1 MGGASAKLHIR
12 LAADAASVSGA
23 RRFVVDG
30 LSAWG
35 QARFADAAELV
46 TSELTTNAALHAGA
60 DFMYVTLERRTTGVR
75 VYVEDD
81 GPLGPDMVQART
93 PATGDRSGS
102 SELDATGRG
111 LAIVGMVAGR
121 WGVDETARGKQ
132 VWAELVDP
140 EDAGHLFEE
149 PQRLRPSRAPEAVD
163 ELPPGWVLVR
173 LAQCPVELS
182 LQQDRHL
189 DELVRELQLL
199 SVDQGSD
206 QSLALADEI
215 RGLLV
220 SPTHARLTGR
230 RAAERAR
237 EEGKDVM
244 DVDMAM
250 PREFSELIVHLH
262 EAVARADQLCA
273 EGHLLTLASP
283 PDVQELRAWMTQEIV
298 GQATRGTRPVPW
310 ADWQRTSSVPMD
322 TP

>member
-1 MGGASAKLHIR
+1 MGGAPGRLHVR
-12 LAADAASVSGA
+12 LAADAASVAGA

-35 QARFADAAELV
+35 EARFADAAELV
-46 TSELTTNAALHAGA
+46 TSELTSNAALHAGA
-60 DFMYVTLERRTTGVR
+60 EFMYVTLERGTTGVW
-75 VYVEDD
+75 VCVEDD
-81 GPLGPDMVQART
+81 GPLGPDVVQART
-93 PATGDRSGS
+93 PSPEDDVSW

-140 EDAGHLFEE
+140 DDIAPSAQE
-149 PQRLRPSRAPEAVD
+149 PNRAASTEIAPVTEH
-163 ELPPGWVLVR
+163 LPPGWVTVR
-173 LAQCPVELS
+173 LAQCPVGLS

-199 SVDQGSD
+199 SVG
-206 QSLALADEI
+206 QSSAESAALAEEI
-215 RGLLV
+215 SGLLV

-237 EEGKDVM
+237 DEGKEVV

-250 PREFSELIVHLH
+250 PREFSGLIVQL
-262 EAVARADQLCA
+262 EQAVARADQLC
-273 EGHLLTLASP
+273 GDGRLLTLASP
-283 PDVQELRAWMTQEIV
+283 PEVQELRAWMTHEIV
-298 GQATRGTRPVPW
+298 AQATHGAAPIPW
-310 ADWQRTSSVPMD
+310 AEWRRAPG
-322 TP
+322 